1 MPVQF
6 FIDIYFPEDNAEYN
20 GNSDKPKE
28 TLYVRR
34 ENAVTVMIQ
43 TVIMVRMTA
52 ATATGKTAGRT
63 GMGTTG
69 A

>member
-1 MPVQF
+1 MLIQF
-6 FIDIYFPEDNAEYN
+6 FIDIYFPEDNDKYN

-28 TLYVRR
+28 ALYVKR
-34 ENAVTVMIQ
+34 ENTMTVMIQ

-52 ATATGKTAGRT
+52 ATATGKTTGRT